1 MALLSGDSVPP
12 STRSLAGPSP
22 THPYLVS
29 SPTPAHGVHIGN
41 TVSPFSS
48 IYSTVPQGHFQSGP
62 SPSVQHVSEQHQ
74 HLMRVA
80 SPTAHVTPFSMG
92 SSQSPLPSGDGM
104 SPAVTA
110 SAADSGSP
118 QMSPSGASDQG
129 PSGDLP
135 YSRLIWEALISAEDQ
150 MLPLQGIY
158 EWFKLNTTKA
168 QDGTSR
174 GWKNSIRHNLSM
186 NAGFEAIKVEGPGKR
201 TMSYWRLTKEAIRNG
216 GVQSTTRYRK
226 AGGKKG
232 IASSPSDPARLPP
245 ASRGG
250 KKRAATKRPTVNDE
264 QSKDRVRRSRPPAAQ
279 QIRESPPQAGLGR
292 LPTPSHPQMQT
303 PPHPQTQPHYPT
315 SLPQASL
322 IPLQHHGLG
331 PLMASP
337 FMELPCRQYQP
348 MPSQQPVRFPGT
360 LRQFDLGTVIGAT
373 GLPNGENMVFCD
385 SAEVAPDYA
394 AFVGPWTGIHQVQGP
409 LMMD

>member
-1 MALLSGDSVPP
+1 MHAFESSPFSPFPEYHHSDDLEHSRLMALLSGDSVPP

-186 NAGFEAIKVEGPGKR
+186 NAVCIDLLPFLCP
-201 TMSYWRLTKEAIRNG
+201 LLL
-216 GVQSTTRYRK
+216 STP
-226 AGGKKG
+226 A
-232 IASSPSDPARLPP
+232 PS
-245 ASRGG
+245 
-250 KKRAATKRPTVNDE
+250 
-264 QSKDRVRRSRPPAAQ
+264 
-279 QIRESPPQAGLGR
+279 
-292 LPTPSHPQMQT
+292 
-303 PPHPQTQPHYPT
+303 
-315 SLPQASL
+315 
-322 IPLQHHGLG
+322 
-331 PLMASP
+331 
-337 FMELPCRQYQP
+337 
-348 MPSQQPVRFPGT
+348 
-360 LRQFDLGTVIGAT
+360 
-373 GLPNGENMVFCD
+373 
-385 SAEVAPDYA
+385 VA
-394 AFVGPWTGIHQVQGP
+394 
-409 LMMD
+409 